1 MKNPK
6 MKIGDKIVCVTTAPD
21 YTLRGKSDNARCVVG
36 KTYEISDVI
45 ESKMGLLLDIDG
57 ELHMA
62 DCFKVANEQ

>member
-1 MKNPK
+1 

-36 KTYEISDVI
+36 REYEIGDVI
-45 ESKMGLLLDIDG
+45 QSKMGVLLDIDG

-62 DCFKVANEQ
+62 DCFKVVNEQ